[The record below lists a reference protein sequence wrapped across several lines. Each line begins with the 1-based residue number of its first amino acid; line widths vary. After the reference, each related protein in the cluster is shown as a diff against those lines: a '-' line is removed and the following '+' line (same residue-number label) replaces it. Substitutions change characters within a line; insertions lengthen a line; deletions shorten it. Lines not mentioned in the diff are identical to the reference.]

1 MKTKAAILKLILLI
15 ILSAAS
21 QGIWAQPSTT
31 DPDHACLNSTEDYWV
46 TDTPGSTYNWIL
58 SGGGTIIQGQGS
70 SAIRI
75 NWTSPGTFILSVTET
90 LSSSTS
96 CIGAPVTLN
105 IVVDPLLVPTAT
117 ANSPFTGGDL
127 NLIGGP
133 DGMASYSWT
142 GPNGF
147 TSSVQNPVITGVT
160 NAAAGIYTLTIT
172 NSAGCSASTTVSV
185 TVNTV
190 DLPTAVANTPCAG
203 GDLNLIGGPSGMA
216 TYSWTGPNGFTSTEQ
231 NPTITGVTAAA
242 AGTYTLTITNP
253 GGGTASTTVD
263 VVINPLPSPVITGPN
278 PVCQS
283 TDGSTE
289 IYSTP
294 ASAGSTYNW
303 TVVGG
308 TLSGQGTNQIAV
320 LWTTPG
326 PGSVSVTETVISTG
340 CTATAILE
348 ITVQPAPV
356 TSGIYHN

>member
-1 MKTKAAILKLILLI
+1 MKTKAAILKSILLI

-105 IVVDPLLVPTAT
+105 IVVDPLPVPTAT

-160 NAAAGIYTLTIT
+160 NAAAGIYTLTVT

-203 GDLNLIGGPSGMA
+203 GDLNLTGGPSGMA
-216 TYSWTGPNGFTSTEQ
+216 AYSWTGPNGFTSTEQ

-263 VVINPLPSPVITGPN
+263 VVINPLPAPVITGPN